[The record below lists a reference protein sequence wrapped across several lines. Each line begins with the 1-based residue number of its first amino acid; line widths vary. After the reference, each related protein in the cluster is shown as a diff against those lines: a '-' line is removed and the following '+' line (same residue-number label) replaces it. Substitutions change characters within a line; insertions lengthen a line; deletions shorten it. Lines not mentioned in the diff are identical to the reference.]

1 MIIIPAIDL
10 KEGSCVR
17 LYQGKMSSAQ
27 VVARDAVK
35 AALEFKAA
43 GAEFIHMVDLDGAV
57 RGKMYNLSQVIRVI
71 NETGLPVEVG
81 GGIRNIETIDNLI
94 KNKISRVI
102 LGTAAL
108 NDFNMLEEAVK
119 KYGEKIAVGIDAKD
133 GRVAVDGWVNISK
146 TDYIDFA
153 KKIEDVGVKT
163 IIFTDIGRDGTLK
176 GANLMQLS
184 EISSSVS
191 CNIIASGGVSNI
203 EDVKNLKNT
212 GAYGVIIGKAIYSGA
227 VSIQDAIEVG
237 RN

>member
-10 KEGSCVR
+10 KEGNCVR

-81 GGIRNIETIDNLI
+81 GGIRNIETINNLI

-212 GAYGVIIGKAIYSGA
+212 GVYGVIIGKAIYSGA